1 MSLVKKTYHCKVIRL
16 TNKKQV
22 ALQQEYNNLQH
33 YLQTREDRGLYS
45 ANKQQADRY
54 YKIIKKTTKYPLSIR
69 NDLIR
74 LAHHPSGIAEYW
86 VRVPVKAVKGG
97 LWIGLIKPYEPIP
110 KDAKIC
116 ECKLYK
122 RDLKWFLDVVVQR
135 DIPEKTEYQNVIAID
150 MGIKHI
156 ATSVELATNR
166 TVFYGKDLNHVRG
179 WYFWLRRQLGLKE
192 AIDTINKI
200 GDHEKRIANDIIH
213 KITREIVNRAIETD
227 SLIVLGKL
235 KGLRNQEKKKGRGR
249 GKKFNRKLSG
259 FPYSKFTEY
268 LMYKAALAGIKVTK
282 VFEYGTS
289 QICRKCSQRGIRK
302 TQGLFICKDCG
313 EENADRNAAFNIAY
327 RALGYISEVGVTV
340 NTLKTFPSVDRNAM
354 MRKEARKRLPVYD
367 RWLFTSVKNIRRGMI
382 G

>member
-16 TNKKQV
+16 TNTKQV
-22 ALQQEYNNLQH
+22 TLQQEYDNLQH

-54 YKIIKKTTKYPLSIR
+54 DKIIKKTTKYPLSIR

-74 LAHHPSGIAEYW
+74 LEHDPSSIVEYW

-110 KDAKIC
+110 KDSKIC

-122 RDLKWFLDVVVQR
+122 RDNRWYLDVVVQK
-135 DIPEKTEYQNVIAID
+135 DIPEKTYQNVIAID

-156 ATSVELATNR
+156 ATSVELASNR

-179 WYFWLRRQLGLKE
+179 WYFWLRRQLGVKK
-192 AIDTINKI
+192 AIDTIKKI
-200 GDHEKRIANDIIH
+200 GDHEKRIANNIIY

-235 KGLRNQEKKKGRGR
+235 KGLRNREKKEGRGR
-249 GKKFNRKLSG
+249 GRKFNRKLSG
-259 FPYSKFTEY
+259 FPYFKFTEY
-268 LMYKAALAGIKVTK
+268 LTYKAALAGIKVIK
-282 VFEYGTS
+282 IFENWTS
-289 QICRKCSQRGIRK
+289 QTCRKCNQRGTRR
-302 TQGLFICKDCG
+302 TQGLFVCKTCG
-313 EENADRNAAFNIAY
+313 EENADRNASFNIAY
-327 RALGYISEVGVTV
+327 RALGYISKVGVPV
-340 NTLKTFPSVDRNAM
+340 NIPITLASTDRSTM
-354 MRKEARKRLPVYD
+354 MTRETRKRLPVYD
-367 RWLFTSVKNIRRGMI
+367 R
-382 G
+382 

>member
-16 TNKKQV
+16 TNTKQV
-22 ALQQEYNNLQH
+22 ALQQEYDNLQH

-74 LAHHPSGIAEYW
+74 LEHDPSNIAEYW
-86 VRVPVKAVKGG
+86 VRVTVKLVKGG

-122 RDLKWFLDVVVQR
+122 RDNRWFLNVVVQK

-179 WYFWLRRQLGLKE
+179 WYFWLRRQLGLKK
-192 AIDTINKI
+192 AIDTIKKI

-235 KGLRNQEKKKGRGR
+235 KGLRNQDKKKGIGR
-249 GKKFNRKLSG
+249 EFNRKLSG
-259 FPYSKFTEY
+259 FPYFKFTEY
-268 LMYKAALAGIKVTK
+268 LTYKAALAGIKLIK
-282 VFEYGTS
+282 VFEDWTS
-289 QICRKCSQRGIRK
+289 QTCRKCSQRGMRK
-302 TQGLFICKDCG
+302 TQGLFICKKCG

-327 RALGYISEVGVTV
+327 RALGYISKVGVTV
-340 NTLKTFPSVDRNAM
+340 NTLETFPSIDRNAM
-354 MRKEARKRLPVYD
+354 MRKEARKRLPPYD
-367 RWLFTSVKNIRRGMI
+367 G
-382 G
+382 

>member
-16 TNKKQV
+16 TNTKQV
-22 ALQQEYNNLQH
+22 TLQHEYDNLQH

-74 LAHHPSGIAEYW
+74 LEHNPSSIAEYW
-86 VRVPVKAVKGG
+86 VRVPVKLVKGG

-122 RDLKWFLDVVVQR
+122 RDNRWFLDVVVQR
-135 DIPEKTEYQNVIAID
+135 NIPEKTEYQNVIAID
-150 MGIKHI
+150 MGIRHV
-156 ATSVELATNR
+156 ATSVELATGK

-179 WYFWLRRQLGLKE
+179 WYFWLRRQLGLKK
-192 AIDTINKI
+192 AIDTIKRI
-200 GDHEKRIANDIIH
+200 GHHERRIANEIIH

-235 KGLRNQEKKKGRGR
+235 KGLRNREKKKERGR
-249 GKKFNRKLSG
+249 KFNRKLSG
-259 FPYSKFTEY
+259 FPYFKFAEY
-268 LMYKAALAGIKVTK
+268 LTYKAALTGIKVIK
-282 VFEYGTS
+282 VFEDWTS
-289 QICRKCSQRGIRK
+289 QTCRKCSQRGVRK
-302 TQGLFICKDCG
+302 TQGLFICKKCG

-327 RALGYISEVGVTV
+327 RALGYISKVGVTV
-340 NTLKTFPSVDRNAM
+340 NALKTFPSVDRNAM
-354 MRKEARKRLPVYD
+354 MRKEARKRLPIYD
-367 RWLFTSVKNIRRGMI
+367 R
-382 G
+382 